1 MYRKLDKNNTKNDR
15 TLTLLIYYK
24 IVHHFTLLV
33 GNFCLQP
40 GTKMLRHSTG
50 KPDFFLLNITPTH
63 ISVRPNRP
71 PSLLPNLKHGLANL
85 RSGGGGGVTSTTR
98 T

>member
-1 MYRKLDKNNTKNDR
+1 MTVH
-15 TLTLLIYYK
+15 LLYYK

-50 KPDFFLLNITPTH
+50 KPDFFLLNITPNHSQTD
-63 ISVRPNRP
+63 PP
-71 PSLLPNLKHGLANL
+71 PSYLPVLKVVPPKFKAWSRKFEKWG
-85 RSGGGGGVTSTTR
+85 RGGGGSQALLGPKDAL
-98 T
+98 

>member
-15 TLTLLIYYK
+15 TLTLLLYYK

-50 KPDFFLLNITPTH
+50 NPDFFLLNITPNH

-71 PSLLPNLKHGLANL
+71 PSLLPPRIK
-85 RSGGGGGVTSTTR
+85 SCSTQI
-98 T
+98 

>member
-50 KPDFFLLNITPTH
+50 KPDFFLTKHHSYSHFCEAKQTPL
-63 ISVRPNRP
+63 P
-71 PSLLPNLKHGLANL
+71 P
-85 RSGGGGGVTSTTR
+85 TSPY
-98 T
+98 